1 MASHIGRRKFLATL
15 GSAAAAWPLAA
26 RAQQPAKLPTIGYLG
41 PNTPSLDS
49 QSLVAFLE
57 RLRDLGSGPTFEVSD
72 ASIWIAKNVELTSV
86 THLGHV
92 HPRNLRYRGPPG
104 VAVAYRS

>member
-1 MASHIGRRKFLATL
+1 MQFDQLKRREFITLLDGAAS
-15 GSAAAAWPLAA
+15 WPLAA
-26 RAQQPAKLPTIGYLG
+26 RAQQAAKLPTIGYLG

-49 QSLVAFLE
+49 QRLVAFLE